1 MLACS
6 GCDWAASAVVLGDGF
21 DEVWVETNG
30 IDQTM
35 RGDATLPQ
43 LTGQTQ
49 SFVIGFTVNS
59 AVHDELMP
67 CIGVTKVFGKIA
79 TFTIWPC

>member
-35 RGDATLPQ
+35 RGDSHTSAAHRANPVVRHWLH
-43 LTGQTQ
+43 GQ
-49 SFVIGFTVNS
+49 
-59 AVHDELMP
+59 
-67 CIGVTKVFGKIA
+67 
-79 TFTIWPC
+79 